1 MRKLVSAGS
10 VMCLLSLLGL
20 AAFAQAPEAPAG
32 AKPVADAPKE
42 ESSVTDHTIRLG
54 GQEIPYQATA
64 GTFLLKDDKGEATA
78 SLFYIAY
85 TRKNVSDLSG
95 RPVAFIYN
103 GGPGSSS
110 VWLHLGAFGPKRVAT
125 LDAEPTPPGPYK
137 LNDNPNCLLD
147 AADLV
152 FLDPVGTGYSH
163 AVGKATDR
171 DFWGIDQDARSLAQ
185 AIRLYVS
192 RNGRWSSPKFLIGES
207 YGTFRSAALGQYL
220 QSFEGMDLNGIVLMS
235 SVLNLGKISFNPGDD
250 LPYVLYLPSYGAVAW
265 YHKVIQDRPSDLHTY
280 LGEVRRFAAGEYA
293 TALLK
298 GSKLAGDERSDI
310 ARKIAHYT
318 GLTEDYVLK
327 ANLRIRPD
335 QFLKELL
342 RSKGLV
348 AGRYDARFT
357 GPGRFMVSESAE
369 YDPSFTAVAGTFTAL
384 LNAYMHD
391 ELKVKQDRDYT
402 ILSNFAGGSW
412 DWKRQGFGFGF
423 GFPGS
428 PDVEADLANA
438 MTVNPHLRVQVEIG
452 VYDMATPVF
461 EVEHTIEHLDLPEKV
476 RGNIEAEY
484 YEAGHMMYLHDVDLV
499 KLKSKVA
506 SFIESA
512 SKP

>member
-1 MRKLVSAGS
+1 
-10 VMCLLSLLGL
+10 
-20 AAFAQAPEAPAG
+20 
-32 AKPVADAPKE
+32 
-42 ESSVTDHTIRLG
+42 
-54 GQEIPYQATA
+54 
-64 GTFLLKDDKGEATA
+64 
-78 SLFYIAY
+78 
-85 TRKNVSDLSG
+85 
-95 RPVAFIYN
+95 
-103 GGPGSSS
+103 
-110 VWLHLGAFGPKRVAT
+110 
-125 LDAEPTPPGPYK
+125 
-137 LNDNPNCLLD
+137 
-147 AADLV
+147 
-152 FLDPVGTGYSH
+152 
-163 AVGKATDR
+163 
-171 DFWGIDQDARSLAQ
+171 
-185 AIRLYVS
+185 
-192 RNGRWSSPKFLIGES
+192 
-207 YGTFRSAALGQYL
+207 
-220 QSFEGMDLNGIVLMS
+220 
-235 SVLNLGKISFNPGDD
+235 
-250 LPYVLYLPSYGAVAW
+250 
-265 YHKVIQDRPSDLHTY
+265 
-280 LGEVRRFAAGEYA
+280 
-293 TALLK
+293 
-298 GSKLAGDERSDI
+298 
-310 ARKIAHYT
+310 
-318 GLTEDYVLK
+318 
-327 ANLRIRPD
+327 
-335 QFLKELL
+335 LKELL

-461 EVEHTIEHLDLPEKV
+461 KVKHTIEHLDLPEKV